1 MEEHNDPRQQLQD
14 CEERVKDLEEENEDL
29 RESSHAFGQL
39 AERLNT
45 SLQQERRNA
54 DHVRRRQTSPSDDSR
69 Q

>member
-1 MEEHNDPRQQLQD
+1 MQEQNDPRQRLQD

-29 RESSHAFGQL
+29 RESSHAFGRL

-54 DHVRRRQTSPSDDSR
+54 DHVRRHPSHSDDNR